1 MVFHIKY
8 TLHPTYVKLNSRKN
22 KEIANAYE
30 NVLILFLAFLIHTN
44 EFPDKGKLR
53 RILLM
58 DHSPS

>member
-8 TLHPTYVKLNSRKN
+8 TFHPTCVKLNSRKN
-22 KEIANAYE
+22 KEIAYAYE
-30 NVLILFLAFLIHTN
+30 NVLILFLAFLSHTN

-58 DHSPS
+58 DHSPG